1 MYVCTYILYQDVDLS
16 RNMMGEQ
23 GFCQEKVVKN
33 FDQKNVERL
42 QIQWYAQFV
51 RQIDKRSL
59 H

>member
-1 MYVCTYILYQDVDLS
+1 
-16 RNMMGEQ
+16 MMGEQ

-33 FDQKNVERL
+33 FDQKNIERL